1 MREKVEKKRDE
12 LSKSSLEKIS
22 SGDSFAKLVGTEL
35 LELQPGFARATL
47 KITEHI
53 VNVHQLAHGAAIF
66 TLADLVCEA
75 AGNSFGK
82 PAVAIQTSIHY
93 LAAGKCGDLLTAT
106 AKLIDR
112 SDSFGVIEFEVTNH
126 EGRLLS
132 TGEQIVIF
140 SKMNENPN

>member
-1 MREKVEKKRDE
+1 MTEKVKKERDE
-12 LSKSSLEKIS
+12 LSDSSLKKIR
-22 SGDSFAKLVGTEL
+22 SGDAFAKLVGTEL
-35 LELQPGFARATL
+35 LEVRPGFARATL

-75 AGNSFGK
+75 AGNSLDI
-82 PAVAIQTSIHY
+82 PAVALQTSIHY
-93 LAAGKCGDLLTAT
+93 LASGKSGDLLTAT

-112 SDSFGVIEFEVTNH
+112 SDSFGIIEFEVTNN
-126 EGRLLS
+126 EKRLLS

-140 SKMNENPN
+140 RRVKVLE

>member
-1 MREKVEKKRDE
+1 MREKVGKKRDE
-12 LSKSSLEKIS
+12 LSKFSLKKIR
-22 SGDSFAKLVGTEL
+22 SGDAFAKLVGTEL

-75 AGNSFGK
+75 AGNSFGE

-93 LAAGKCGDLLTAT
+93 LAAGKSGDLLTAT

-112 SDSFGVIEFEVTNH
+112 SDSFGIIEFEVTND
-126 EGRLLS
+126 EERLLS

-140 SKMNENPN
+140 RKMNKNPP

>member
-1 MREKVEKKRDE
+1 MREKVGKEHDE
-12 LSKSSLEKIS
+12 LSQSSLKKIS
-22 SGDSFAKLVGTEL
+22 SGDAFAKLVGTEL

-75 AGNSFGK
+75 AGNSFGE

-93 LAAGKCGDLLTAT
+93 LAAGKRGDLLTAT

-112 SDSFGVIEFEVTNH
+112 SDSFGIIEFEVTNN
-126 EGRLLS
+126 ERRLLS

-140 SKMNENPN
+140 RKMSKNPP